1 MSAVEVTPA
10 VRDEATDTPLSDVQI
25 GVLDGALFEAY
36 FADLE
41 ECADVR
47 SVTLKRGSE
56 THAEELSVSLEQA
69 HLLMLVGSIRGVQ
82 IRYLFDGIAWID
94 TLAAQGDSVRLVRVT
109 DPVQSADARPR
120 RRLPL
125 VDR

>member
-1 MSAVEVTPA
+1 MVEGTPA
-10 VRDEATDTPLSDVQI
+10 VRDEAPDTALSEVQI

-47 SVTLKRGSE
+47 SVTLKRGPE
-56 THAEELSVSLEQA
+56 TYAEEPRGSLEQA

-82 IRYLFDGIAWID
+82 IRYSFQGIAWID

-109 DPVQSADARPR
+109 DPVQPADARQR

-125 VDR
+125 VDP